1 MMGTLFKRG
10 QSPKNKAFQTS
21 KKQAFTMDKL
31 FLLDAYAL
39 IYRAYYAFIK
49 NPRINSKGVNT
60 SAIMG
65 FCNTLHEVLTKE
77 KPTYIGVAFDPHGPT
92 FRSEAFPAYKAQ
104 REKTPEDIIIAV
116 PIIKQILQAMRIPIL
131 QADGFEADDIIG
143 TLATQAKNQPVDTYM
158 LTPDKDYGQ
167 LVSNQ
172 VKMYR
177 PRHGGGYEIMGEE
190 EIKEKYGID
199 NPLQVI
205 DLLALMGDSA
215 DNFPG
220 CPGVGEKTAVKLIA
234 QFGNVENLISHTDQ
248 LKGALRT
255 KVEAHT
261 EDILMSKFLATIKI
275 DVPIQLN
282 LEELKVEEPD
292 EGQLRKIFGELEF
305 KSLAEKFLPQPQKNV
320 KKGVVQL
327 DLFGDFSTT
336 GAEDEKKS
344 SFESLEIIQHDYQL
358 VENKED
364 IIKLRDFLLTS
375 DFLSLDTETTST
387 SPINAELV
395 GLSFS
400 IKENQA
406 FYVPVPENQVLAQET
421 VEIFR
426 PLYENP
432 KTLKIGQNIKYD
444 IQVLANYGINVEG
457 PLWDTM
463 VAHYLIQP
471 EMRHNMDLMAE
482 TLLNYKTIH
491 IDQLLGPKGKNQKS
505 MRDLTPQQVY
515 EYAAEDADVT
525 LKLKKVLEPKLKEVG
540 AEQLFHDIEM
550 PLVRV
555 LGEME
560 RNGVR
565 IDTQALAETSQA
577 FTQRLNDIEERI
589 YELAGEKFNIA
600 SPKQVGE
607 ILFNKLH
614 IIEKPKKTKTGQFV
628 TSEEVL
634 QTLKGKHEIVEK
646 ILAHRALKKLLGTYI
661 DTLPTLVNP
670 KTGHIH
676 TSFNQTVTA
685 TGRLSSSDPNLQNI
699 PVRGEDGKEIRKAF
713 IPEDGC
719 LFYSADYSQI
729 ELRVMAHLSGD
740 ENMIEAFKE
749 GYDIHAA
756 TAAKIYGKD
765 IDKVTRDERNK
776 AKRANFGIIYGITV
790 FGLAERLEIE
800 RAEARQLIDGYFDT
814 FPKVRE
820 YMEQAKQTAREK
832 GYVETFFHR
841 RRYLPDINSQ
851 NATVRGFAERNAINA
866 PIQGSAA
873 DIIKVAMTRIYDRFK
888 KENIKSKMILQ
899 VHDELN
905 FSVLPEEKEKVAE
918 IVIHEMQTAYQLAVP
933 LIADAGWGSNWLEAH

>member
-1 MMGTLFKRG
+1 
-10 QSPKNKAFQTS
+10 
-21 KKQAFTMDKL
+21 
-31 FLLDAYAL
+31 
-39 IYRAYYAFIK
+39 
-49 NPRINSKGVNT
+49 
-60 SAIMG
+60 
-65 FCNTLHEVLTKE
+65 
-77 KPTYIGVAFDPHGPT
+77 
-92 FRSEAFPAYKAQ
+92 
-104 REKTPEDIIIAV
+104 
-116 PIIKQILQAMRIPIL
+116 
-131 QADGFEADDIIG
+131 
-143 TLATQAKNQPVDTYM
+143 
-158 LTPDKDYGQ
+158 
-167 LVSNQ
+167 
-172 VKMYR
+172 
-177 PRHGGGYEIMGEE
+177 
-190 EIKEKYGID
+190 
-199 NPLQVI
+199 
-205 DLLALMGDSA
+205 
-215 DNFPG
+215 
-220 CPGVGEKTAVKLIA
+220 
-234 QFGNVENLISHTDQ
+234 
-248 LKGALRT
+248 
-255 KVEAHT
+255 
-261 EDILMSKFLATIKI
+261 
-275 DVPIQLN
+275 
-282 LEELKVEEPD
+282 
-292 EGQLRKIFGELEF
+292 
-305 KSLAEKFLPQPQKNV
+305 FLPQPQKNV

-344 SFESLEIIQHDYQL
+344 SFESLETIQHDYQL

-387 SPINAELV
+387 SPIDAELV

-444 IQVLANYGINVEG
+444 IQVLANYGINVAG